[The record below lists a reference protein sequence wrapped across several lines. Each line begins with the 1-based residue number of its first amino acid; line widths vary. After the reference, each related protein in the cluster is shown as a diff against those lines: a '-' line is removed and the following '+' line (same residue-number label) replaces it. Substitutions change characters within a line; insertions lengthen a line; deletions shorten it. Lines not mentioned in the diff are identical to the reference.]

1 MVSAYVDNF
10 QWPPF
15 FQVYVKAVGDTGV
28 NVGAFVL
35 GIVKKPEITL
45 SGRTVQGTLG
55 FNTMDEMMLNLA
67 ESMFLGWGRELNL
80 ILQYLE
86 MTGGRGWMPSGKDSS
101 LIIAKDIGLDVGTEL
116 ESWKENMVKKNWK
129 YVLDIKQ
136 WVL

>member
-67 ESMFLGWGRELNL
+67 EC
-80 ILQYLE
+80 I
-86 MTGGRGWMPSGKDSS
+86 
-101 LIIAKDIGLDVGTEL
+101 GTEIAYTKVDMD
-116 ESWKENMVKKNWK
+116 S
-129 YVLDIKQ
+129 YVPWLGKRIEPDIAIFGNDWGTWLDAFGERQ
-136 WVL
+136 LLDYSQGHWLGCRY